1 MVEQVELE
9 PTMEE
14 IVVALRET
22 RRGIDRPSPFT
33 LVGGHARGSGASD
46 KASGVGKRDTTA
58 AFPNEFASTGIAD
71 LRDQEIERLLTE
83 NARLNERIMFL
94 LKIIEREQARNALPA
109 AILEDRSMIF
119 QDVKAAL
126 EAEIRPVL
134 LVLLRL
140 LEKQRIDPAY
150 DVVRVAAPGRP
161 NIGAEGSARGDRHPA
176 AESRAAHDPYAVSLL
191 G

>member
-22 RRGIDRPSPFT
+22 RRAVDRPPPFT
-33 LVGGHARGSGASD
+33 LVGGHVRGSLASD
-46 KASGVGKRDTTA
+46 KASAAGKRNATA
-58 AFPNEFASTGIAD
+58 ALLIEFGSTDIAD
-71 LRDQEIERLLTE
+71 LRDEEIERLLTE
-83 NARLNERIMFL
+83 NARLNERTMFL
-94 LKIIEREQARNALPA
+94 LKIIEREQARNAIPA
-109 AILEDRSMIF
+109 AIQEDRSMIF

-126 EAEIRPVL
+126 EAEMRPVL

-140 LEKQRIDPAY
+140 LEKQRIDPAE
-150 DVVRVAAPGRP
+150 DSVRLAAPGRP
-161 NIGAEGSARGDRHPA
+161 QIGVQGSVRSDRHPA
-176 AESRAAHDPYAVSLL
+176 AKSGVAHDPHAVSLL